1 MKALIIGGTGLI
13 GRKITERSIA
23 KGHDTYILTRGETPL
38 EGVPAKIIR
47 GDRNDYAELKRVFQ
61 ENSFDVVVDQR
72 CYNPENAMG
81 LWKAIDGRVGQ
92 LIFTSTCCVYSRPFA
107 KLPIREDEAE
117 TNPDPSFRYGY
128 EKRLTEL
135 ALLEAASKSDTQLT
149 IIRPSLT
156 VGEGSMI
163 IGFFAGD
170 YTLIHRLKN
179 GLPLICPGS
188 GQSLW
193 TITYTGDLAS
203 GYVGAFGN
211 SKTYGQTYH
220 MTTDKAHTWEN
231 LFRTMARLAGGPDPD
246 MVYIPGQTLARIKRC
261 WQTEMIYRDKQDTAV
276 FDNSKAKRDI
286 PEFSA
291 ETPFETI
298 FTNALAWFDADP
310 ARRMIDPEAM
320 SMEDEIIQ
328 IYRRKELEMADGLNS

>member
-13 GRKITERSIA
+13 GRKITERSIE
-23 KGHDTYILTRGETPL
+23 KGHDTYIMSRGETPM
-38 EGVPAKIIR
+38 EGVPTKVIR
-47 GDRNDYAELKRVFQ
+47 CDRNDYEALKKVFQ

-72 CYNPENAMG
+72 CYSPENALG
-81 LWKAIDGRVGQ
+81 LWRAIDGRVGQ

-107 KLPIREDEAE
+107 SLPIREDEAE
-117 TNPDPSFRYGY
+117 ANPDPGFRYGY

-135 ALLEAASKSDTQLT
+135 ALLEAAAKSETKLT

-170 YTLIHRLKN
+170 YTLIHRLKK

-193 TITYTGDLAS
+193 TITYTGDLAT

-211 SKTYGQTYH
+211 PATYGQTYH

-231 LFRTMARLAGGPDPD
+231 LYRIMARLAGGPAPD
-246 MVYIPGQTLARIKRC
+246 LVYIPGQTLARIKEC
-261 WQTEMIYRDKQDTAV
+261 WQTEMILRDKQDSAV

-286 PEFSA
+286 PDFRA

-298 FTNALAWFDADP
+298 FGKALAWFDADP
-310 ARRMIDPEAM
+310 ARQTISPGAM
-320 SMEDEIIQ
+320 AMEDEIIEVYQ
-328 IYRRKELEMADGLNS
+328 RKEQEMVEELK